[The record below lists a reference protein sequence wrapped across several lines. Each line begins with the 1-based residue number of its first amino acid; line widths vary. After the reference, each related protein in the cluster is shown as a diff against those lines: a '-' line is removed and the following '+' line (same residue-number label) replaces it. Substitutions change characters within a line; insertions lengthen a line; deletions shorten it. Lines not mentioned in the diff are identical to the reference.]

1 MKCDASRD
9 EEPRR
14 ALAGAWRLYATTVA
28 VVPELTVRHS
38 GALGMTA
45 VTIRKTKEARLREPL
60 ASTKALALSRDGG
73 GGGAARTLYL
83 KLPQKRWMRLQ
94 ASSRSEVLVA

>member
-38 GALGMTA
+38 GARGMTA

-60 ASTKALALSRDGG
+60 FRQKCPALSR